1 MKLLYLPLL
10 IILFMVPAIS
20 FADPIDDVASLI
32 RKGNISELSK
42 LFAPSVEIAI
52 LNNENTY
59 SKAQAQVTLDKF
71 FSEHKPATVTILHKI
86 KSNANYL
93 FGVLIVNSGKETF
106 RVAFTLKGTQ
116 GNLMLIEFRV
126 ETEKLK

>member
-1 MKLLYLPLL
+1 
-10 IILFMVPAIS
+10 MVPAIS

-42 LFAPSVEIAI
+42 LFAPSVEIAL

-59 SKAQAQVTLDKF
+59 SKAQAQATLDKF

-93 FGVLIVNSGKETF
+93 FGVLIVNTGKETF

-126 ETEKLK
+126 EMEKLK